1 MNIRFEKTQNSLLSD
16 YIEGYYFLKNT
27 EEDFSLTYLTFPNN
41 YQIVS
46 ILLNS
51 SIRVEKD
58 HINVISNS
66 NISFISN
73 FTYNYTTPLQVNY
86 RGAVNE
92 LTIYFKPLGLNFFVS
107 DLQKYYACKE
117 NFVNFLPFDDF
128 EAFMTTLLNK
138 DDLDLCIKEL
148 ETYLIGKLQNVNLK
162 LVEKIKNDI
171 IFKNI
176 AEIAAENGLSRQ
188 YINKLF
194 HSHLGKS
201 PTEFKR
207 IHRFRTTLEHPHLN
221 LTQKGL
227 DALFYDQSHLIREFH
242 KITHT
247 SPKAFFDKID
257 FKTSNPWLII

>member
-1 MNIRFEKTQNSLLSD
+1 MNIRFEKPQNSLLSD

-51 SIRVEKD
+51 SVQVEK
-58 HINVISNS
+58 HQINVVSN
-66 NISFISN
+66 NAGSFISN

-107 DLQKYYACKE
+107 DIQKYYAQKE

-128 EAFMTTLLNK
+128 EVFMTALLNK
-138 DDLDLCIKEL
+138 DDLELCIKEL
-148 ETYLIGKLQNVNLK
+148 ETYLIGKLQKVNLK

-171 IFKNI
+171 ISKNI
-176 AEIAAENGLSRQ
+176 TEIASEQGLSRQ

-207 IHRFRTTLEHPHLN
+207 IHRFRATLEQPHLN

-227 DALFYDQSHLIREFH
+227 DALFYDQSHLIKEFH
-242 KITHT
+242 KMTHN
-247 SPKAFFDKID
+247 SPKVFFHKVD
-257 FKTSNPWLII
+257 FKTSNPWLFI